1 MDKEGEVG
9 FFVLYGF
16 WVEVFFLWGNG
27 LFIGY
32 FYARGFLFGL
42 NDLFLVGSLF
52 VSV

>member
-16 WVEVFFLWGNG
+16 WVEVFLWGDG
-27 LFIGY
+27 LLIGY
-32 FYARGFLFGL
+32 FYARGFLFAL
-42 NDLFLVGSLF
+42 NDLSLVGSLF